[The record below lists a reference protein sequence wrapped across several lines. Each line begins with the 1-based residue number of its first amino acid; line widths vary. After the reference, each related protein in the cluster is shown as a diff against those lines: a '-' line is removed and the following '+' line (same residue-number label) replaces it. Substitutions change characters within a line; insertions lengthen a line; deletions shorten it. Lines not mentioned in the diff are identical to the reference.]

1 MFPLDQI
8 EIIAHSSPSKI
19 VQVVMDGLGGLPHSQ
34 TGMTELET
42 AHTPNLDAL
51 AAGGTCGLLHPV
63 APGITTGSVPGHL
76 ALFGYDPVQNH
87 VGRGVVEALGIDF
100 ALQPGDVAARG
111 NFCSIDD
118 KGLLSDRRAGRIPTE
133 ESARLCQLLSSI
145 DLSDIV
151 PGTQV
156 FVKPV
161 REHRFALIL
170 RAEGLGDD
178 VADTDPQKE
187 GLAPLPA
194 VAGSSGSDRTA
205 GLANSFVEAAHEI
218 LSSQIPANMVLLR
231 GFSGLPHMPPM
242 SQVFRLNPA
251 AIAALPMYLGLAK
264 VVGMTVFPAASS
276 IEEEFRILADSFAQ
290 YDYFFLHLKPTDLAG
305 EDGDFDRKVK
315 VIEEVDSL
323 IPHILELNP
332 HVLAVTADHSTPAT
346 YKSHS
351 WHPVPLLLSSSWCRR
366 DGVSAFSETQCLKG
380 GLGHMASVQVMPL
393 LLAHAGKLS
402 KFGA

>member
-1 MFPLDQI
+1 MMFPIDQI
-8 EIIAHSSPSKI
+8 EKIAHSSPSKI
-19 VQVVMDGLGGLPHSQ
+19 VQVVMDGLGGLPHPQ

-51 AAGGTCGLLHPV
+51 AAGGTCGLLYPV

-76 ALFGYDPVQNH
+76 ALFGYDPIYNQ

-111 NFCSIDD
+111 NFCAIDD
-118 KGLLSDRRAGRIPTE
+118 KGLLTDRRAGRLPTE
-133 ESARLCQLLSSI
+133 ESTRLCQLLSSI
-145 DLSDIV
+145 NLPD
-151 PGTQV
+151 TQI

-170 RAEGLGDD
+170 RAVGLGDD

-194 VAGSSGSDRTA
+194 VAGSPGSDKTA
-205 GLANSFVEAAHEI
+205 GLANSFVEAARHI
-218 LSSQIPANMVLLR
+218 LSSQKTANMVLLR

-242 SQVFRLNPA
+242 ARVFRLNPA

-264 VVGMTVFPAASS
+264 VVGMTILPAASS
-276 IEEEFRILADSFAQ
+276 MEDGFRILADSFAR
-290 YDYFFLHLKPTDLAG
+290 YDYFFFHLKPTDLAG
-305 EDGDFDRKVK
+305 EDGDFDRKVA
-315 VIEEVDSL
+315 VIEEVDRL
-323 IPHILELNP
+323 IPRISELKP
-332 HVLAVTADHSTPAT
+332 QVLAVTADHSTPAI

-351 WHPVPLLLSSSWCRR
+351 WHPVPFLLSSPWCRR
-366 DGVSAFSETQCLKG
+366 DGVTAFSETQCSHG
-380 GLGHMASVQVMPL
+380 GLGHMASAQVMPL